1 MDFQVLLHLLVLVL
15 YLQVML
21 DLLVLHQVGAF
32 QHQLLLQVVVLLL
45 LLLVEVLLLLL
56 PKVVVLLV
64 QLHLVVVLEV
74 PPREVALAVVV
85 VDSDPL
91 VVIKELGS
99 RHLEQVGL
107 EDRQLIS

>member
-1 MDFQVLLHLLVLVL
+1 MDLLVLLHLGVLVL

-32 QHQLLLQVVVLLL
+32 QHPLLLQVVVLLL
-45 LLLVEVLLLLL
+45 LLLVEVLLLLP

-64 QLHLVVVLEV
+64 QLHLVVVLLV
-74 PPREVALAVVV
+74 PPREVALAVVM
-85 VDSDPL
+85 DSDPL

-99 RHLEQVGL
+99 RHLEQAEL